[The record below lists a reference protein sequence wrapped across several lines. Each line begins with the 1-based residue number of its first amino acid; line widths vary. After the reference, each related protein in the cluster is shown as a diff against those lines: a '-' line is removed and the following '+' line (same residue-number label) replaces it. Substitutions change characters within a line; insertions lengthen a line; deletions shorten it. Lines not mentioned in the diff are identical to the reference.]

1 MSLPPALPACC
12 THVLKYLLLLVF
24 CCFMWMERAF
34 FNSVELTFKTKKQ
47 MMLDVANGMQYLH
60 GQNPVI
66 IHRDLKSL
74 NVLIDENWVTKV
86 RCGERRAQ
94 VE

>member
-1 MSLPPALPACC
+1 MFRLATNVHL
-12 THVLKYLLLLVF
+12 
-24 CCFMWMERAF
+24 RAPCLICDDPSTTR
-34 FNSVELTFKTKKQ
+34 NSVELTFKTKKQ
-47 MMLDVANGMQYLH
+47 MMLDVASGMKYLH

-86 RCGERRAQ
+86 NKSQ
-94 VE
+94 KKKQ

>member
-1 MSLPPALPACC
+1 
-12 THVLKYLLLLVF
+12 
-24 CCFMWMERAF
+24 
-34 FNSVELTFKTKKQ
+34 
-47 MMLDVANGMQYLH
+47 MLDVANGMKYLH

-86 RCGERRAQ
+86 TSLGWGAGADYSVVACETEHWGGCRMYLDLDLRKNRF
-94 VE
+94 VTVVH

>member
-1 MSLPPALPACC
+1 MP
-12 THVLKYLLLLVF
+12 TNFFFVLLGWAGLV
-24 CCFMWMERAF
+24 WSGVS
-34 FNSVELTFKTKKQ
+34 SVDLTFKTKKQ
-47 MMLDVANGMQYLH
+47 MMLDVATGMQYLH

-86 RCGERRAQ
+86 WM
-94 VE
+94 VFL